1 MNSQQQATTINDIR
15 QVEFKA
21 GLGRA
26 LRHSGQSD
34 FALMLAMMQQ
44 DVTQRLKLEEGGDEN
59 KPIGLMP
66 IESFNFYPEV
76 PLKTEVHHF
85 AQQEKFAIAVSQND
99 LASAKLLAYM
109 HPTPL
114 SMHNDVKRVEDDVVA
129 NCDLFTQMKIK
140 QIQTE
145 DIAVDETLLY
155 ESITEVR
162 EKGLD

>member
-1 MNSQQQATTINDIR
+1 MEQQSSTVRDIR

-21 GLGRA
+21 GLGKA
-26 LRHSGQSD
+26 LRHSGQSE

-44 DVTQRLKLEEGGDEN
+44 DVTQRLKLAKGDDDN
-59 KPIGLMP
+59 KPLGLLA
-66 IESFNFYPEV
+66 IENFNFYPEV
-76 PLKTEVHHF
+76 PLKTESQHYTRQEQFAKAVH
-85 AQQEKFAIAVSQND
+85 QND

-114 SMHNDVKRVEDDVVA
+114 SMHNDVKRVEDHVAA

-140 QIQTE
+140 EMQTE

-155 ESITEVR
+155 ESITEIR

>member
-1 MNSQQQATTINDIR
+1 MNSQQQATAVNDIR

-21 GLGRA
+21 GLGKA

-44 DVTQRLKLEEGGDEN
+44 DVTQRLKLADDGDDN
-59 KPIGLMP
+59 KPIGLLP

-76 PLKTEVHHF
+76 PLKTEAQHF
-85 AQQEKFAIAVSQND
+85 IQQERFAVAVQQND

-114 SMHNDVKRVEDDVVA
+114 SLHNDVKRVDDDVAA

-140 QIQTE
+140 QMQDE
-145 DIAVDETLLY
+145 DIPVDETLLY